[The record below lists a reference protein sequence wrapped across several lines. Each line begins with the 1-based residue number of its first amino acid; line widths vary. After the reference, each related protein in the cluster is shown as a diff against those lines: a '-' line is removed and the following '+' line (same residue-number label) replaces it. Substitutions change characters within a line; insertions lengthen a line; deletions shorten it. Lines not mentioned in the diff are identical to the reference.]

1 MIRGMQKVDLAYAHL
16 ASSEIAR
23 DINRDVILEV
33 IRANQPISRAE
44 LARISGLQRS
54 TVSLIVNQLI
64 EERWVRDGATAR
76 LPRGRRPTMVG
87 LNDDLVM
94 LVADIRP
101 KLATVAIVDLNGRF
115 LSRAQLPV
123 TSDPAKTVSG
133 IIESMMRMKKN
144 HLQRSYEGVG
154 IALPGRVDSATQ
166 RLRFAP
172 NLGWPDFDIKAAF
185 EKGTGMAVEMENAAN
200 ACLLAETWFG
210 GMDGVRN
217 AVLIT
222 ISEGVGSGIL
232 CNGQLIYGNHGMAGE
247 FGHIPLDIHGP
258 VCGCGARGCWEV
270 FASSNAAL
278 RYYAESKPKTAAR
291 TIEDLMRLAS
301 EEDPRAIAALT
312 KQAEYVG
319 QGLRIVSAIL
329 APEVI
334 LIAGDIVAAWARLAP
349 VIEKALAG
357 SVSGLKPKLM
367 PTHEAEVA
375 RLRGAAILVL
385 QRRSSAREMTETKRM
400 PKREVAAKKK
410 PLVKLAAR
418 RVGALTP
425 SAELRRSPTA
435 TNL

>member
-1 MIRGMQKVDLAYAHL
+1 MIRGMQKVDLAYVRL

-23 DINRDVILEV
+23 DINRDVVLEV

-44 LARISGLQRS
+44 LSRLSGLQPS

-64 EERWVRDGATAR
+64 EERWVREGATAR

-123 TSDPAKTVSG
+123 TSDPEKTIARIV
-133 IIESMMRMKKN
+133 ESMMRMKAN
-144 HLQRSYEGVG
+144 HTNRSFEGVG
-154 IALPGRVDSATQ
+154 IALPGRVDSETK

-172 NLGWPDFDIKAAF
+172 NLGWPDFDIKAAI
-185 EKGTGMAVEMENAAN
+185 EKGTGMAVEMDNAAN

-210 GMDGVRN
+210 RMDGVRN
-217 AVLIT
+217 AVLVT

-232 CNGQLIYGNHGMAGE
+232 SNGQIIYGDHNMAGE
-247 FGHIPLDIHGP
+247 FGHIPLDINGP
-258 VCGCGARGCWEV
+258 VCGCGARGCWEMY
-270 FASSNAAL
+270 ASSSAAL
-278 RYYAESKPKTAAR
+278 RYYAESKPKVAVRA
-291 TIEDLMRLAS
+291 IEDLLRLAG
-301 EEDPRAIAALT
+301 EEDANAIAALV

-319 QGLRIVSAIL
+319 RGLRLISATL

-334 LIAGDIVAAWARLAP
+334 LISGDIVSAWARLGP
-349 VIEKALAG
+349 VIEKAFSESTLA
-357 SVSGLKPKLM
+357 GLKPKLM

-375 RLRGAAILVL
+375 RLRGAAIVVL
-385 QRRSSAREMTETKRM
+385 QRRSSAAEVLESKRTPRRATAATKKRIGET
-400 PKREVAAKKK
+400 
-410 PLVKLAAR
+410 
-418 RVGALTP
+418 
-425 SAELRRSPTA
+425 S
-435 TNL
+435 

>member
-1 MIRGMQKVDLAYAHL
+1 MIRGMQKVDLAYVHL

-64 EERWVRDGATAR
+64 EERWVRDGGTTR

-87 LNDDLVM
+87 LNDNLVM

-101 KLATVAIVDLNGRF
+101 KVATVAIVDLNGRF
-115 LSRAQLPV
+115 LSRAQLSV
-123 TSDPAKTVSG
+123 TSDPERTIAG
-133 IIESMMRMKKN
+133 IIESMLRMKKN
-144 HLQRSYEGVG
+144 HAQRSFEGVG

-172 NLGWPDFDIKAAF
+172 NLGWPDFDIKGAI
-185 EKGTGMAVEMENAAN
+185 EKGTGMAVEMDNAAN

-217 AVLIT
+217 AVLVT
-222 ISEGVGSGIL
+222 ISEGVGTGIL

-247 FGHIPLDIHGP
+247 FGHISLDVQGPL
-258 VCGCGARGCWEV
+258 CGCGARGCWEV

-278 RYYAESKPKTAAR
+278 RYYTESKPKAVAR
-291 TIEDLMRLAS
+291 TIEDLLRLAS
-301 EEDPRAIAALT
+301 EEDVKAIAALT

-319 QGLRIVSAIL
+319 QGLRMISATL

-334 LIAGDIVAAWARLAP
+334 LIAGDIVAAWGRLAP
-349 VIEKALAG
+349 VIEKAFAE
-357 SVSGLKPKLM
+357 SVLTGLKPRLM

-385 QRRSSAREMTETKRM
+385 QRRSSAGEATEAKRM
-400 PKREVAAKKK
+400 PRRSVPAKKNQV
-410 PLVKLAAR
+410 VKR
-418 RVGALTP
+418 TG
-425 SAELRRSPTA
+425 
-435 TNL
+435 

>member
-33 IRANQPISRAE
+33 IRAHQPISRAE
-44 LARISGLQRS
+44 LARLSGLQRS

-64 EERWVRDGATAR
+64 DERWVRDGGTTR

-87 LNDDLVM
+87 LNDNLVM

-123 TSDPAKTVSG
+123 TADPKKTIAKIV
-133 IIESMMRMKKN
+133 ESMLRMKQN
-144 HLQRSYEGVG
+144 HAQRSFEGVG
-154 IALPGRVDSATQ
+154 IALPGRVDSATH

-172 NLGWPDFDIKAAF
+172 NLGWPDFDIKGAF
-185 EKGTGMAVEMENAAN
+185 EKGTGMAVEMDNAAN

-210 GMDGVRN
+210 GIDGVRN
-217 AVLIT
+217 AVLVT
-222 ISEGVGSGIL
+222 ISEGVGTGIL

-247 FGHIPLDIHGP
+247 FGHISLDTNGPL
-258 VCGCGARGCWEV
+258 CGCGSRGCWEV

-278 RYYAESKPKTAAR
+278 RYYSESKPR
-291 TIEDLMRLAS
+291 VMIRSIEDLLRLAS
-301 EEDPRAIAALT
+301 EEDAKAIAALT
-312 KQAEYVG
+312 KQAEYIG
-319 QGLRIVSAIL
+319 RGLRIITAAL

-334 LIAGDIVAAWARLAP
+334 LIAGDIVAAWGRLAP
-349 VIEKALAG
+349 VIEKAFAQ
-357 SVSGLKPKLM
+357 SIRSSWRPRFM
-367 PTHEAEVA
+367 PTHEAEVG

-385 QRRSSAREMTETKRM
+385 QRRSSNGEATEAKRM
-400 PKREVAAKKK
+400 PRRAIPAKKK
-410 PLVKLAAR
+410 PVVR
-418 RVGALTP
+418 RVGRRLAALST
-425 SAELRRSPTA
+425 
-435 TNL
+435 